1 MAGANTRNIAFV
13 GHGGAGKT
21 SLCEAFLSA
30 SGVVSRQGR
39 VGDKN
44 TVSDFLEDEKERG
57 HSLEIGVMHC
67 DWKGKDFHLLDA
79 PGYPDF
85 QGQAIRAL
93 DGADLAVVVVNAYDG
108 VGLNARKLYAAAER
122 AGIPRLIVVNR
133 CDLDNIDEAKLTQG
147 IKDLAGNAAR
157 PVTVPDVMGS
167 GFSKAKSIFV
177 DATELKEG
185 FVEAAVEA
193 DDELMEKYLEAGEV
207 SDDDLNRAIPMAL
220 EAGTLVPVFAV
231 SAEKNIG
238 VDALMDFIAVF
249 GPSPVGR
256 VIPDMDENKIV
267 CQEDDPFL
275 GFCFKVMFDRQAGKI
290 AFLRIFRGSLRAG
303 DQVKTDRDASVKIGH
318 FARYQGQAKEDMDG
332 AGIGDIVA
340 LPKADDIEIG
350 DCLFAADS
358 PVKFRPRRIPA
369 SMVGLALTT
378 KSRGDDAKIAKELA
392 RVTGADPCLV
402 AERTTDTNE
411 LVLSGLSTLHVDIA
425 LKRLAA
431 AGIEVDTHIPRIAYL
446 ETINGSADGHYRHKK
461 QSGGA
466 GQFGEIFLR
475 IEPAERGSEDSLTFE
490 DATVGGAVPKQFMS
504 ATEKGVRQ
512 QMADGVIAGCKVVDV
527 KVTVNDGKTHD
538 VDSKEIAFI
547 ICGRRA
553 FADAMKKAKPVLLE
567 PMVDVDI
574 EVPSQF
580 MGDVN
585 SDLNS
590 RRARITGMDSAGD
603 MQILHA
609 RAPLGEMQ
617 TYSTQLRSITGGE
630 GSYSMDLAGY
640 DVVPGNV
647 TKQIMAK
654 YEAEKKED
662 DS

>member
-1 MAGANTRNIAFV
+1 MAGADTRNIAFV

-21 SLCEAFLSA
+21 SLCEAILFA
-30 SGVVSRQGR
+30 AGAVSRQGK
-39 VGDKN
+39 VADKN
-44 TVSDFLEDEKERG
+44 TVSDSTDDEHERG
-57 HSLEIGVMHC
+57 HSIEIGVLHC

-122 AGIPRLIVVNR
+122 AGIPRIIVVNR
-133 CDLDNIDEAKLTQG
+133 CDLDNIDEAKVGQG
-147 IKDLAGNAAR
+147 IADLAGVAAK
-157 PVTVPDVMGS
+157 PVTLPDSLGP
-167 GFSKAKSIFV
+167 GFSVVQSIFGEAA
-177 DATELKEG
+177 DRKEG

-193 DDELMEKYLEAGEV
+193 DDELMEKYLESGEV
-207 SDDDLNRAIPMAL
+207 SDEDLDRAIPLAL
-220 EAGTLVPVFAV
+220 QAGTLVPVFHCA
-231 SAEKNIG
+231 SEKQVG
-238 VDALMDFIAVF
+238 VTELMDFIAKH

-256 VIPDMDENKIV
+256 VIPDTDGNEIV
-267 CQEDDPFL
+267 CRPDDPFL
-275 GFCFKVMFDRQAGKI
+275 GFCFKVSYERQAGKI
-290 AFLRIFRGSLRAG
+290 AFIRVFRGGVRAG
-303 DQVKTDRDASVKIGH
+303 DQVKNDRDETIKIGH
-318 FARYQGQAKEDMDG
+318 VARYQGHAKEDIDG
-332 AGIGDIVA
+332 AGIGDIVGI
-340 LPKADDIEIG
+340 PKAEDVEIG
-350 DCLFAADS
+350 DCLFAPDA

-369 SMVGLALTT
+369 SMVGLAIEP
-378 KSRGDDAKIAKELA
+378 KSRGDETKISKELA

-402 AERTTDTNE
+402 AERMATTNE
-411 LVLSGLSTLHVDIA
+411 LVLRGLATLHVDIA
-425 LKRLAA
+425 LKRLS
-431 AGIEVDTHIPRIAYL
+431 AGGAEVDTHVPKIAYL
-446 ETINGSADGHYRHKK
+446 ETISGKAEGHYRHKK
-461 QSGGA
+461 QTGGA

-475 IEPAERGSEDSLTFE
+475 IEPTERGREGPLEFVDE
-490 DATVGGAVPKQFMS
+490 TVGGSVPKQFMS

-512 QMADGVIAGCKVVDV
+512 QMKDGVIAGCKVVDV
-527 KVTVNDGKTHD
+527 KVMVYDGKTHD

-580 MGDVN
+580 MGDIN

-590 RRARITGMDSAGD
+590 RRARISGMDSAGD
-603 MQILHA
+603 MQIL
-609 RAPLGEMQ
+609 RAKVPLSEMQ

-630 GSYSMDLAGY
+630 GTFSMEDAGY

-647 TKQIMAK
+647 AQQIMAK

-662 DS
+662 EG